1 MAGGGPT
8 TTTQKNEPW
17 EAAQPALKR
26 TIAEGERLYD
36 SDIGFKPW
44 EGSTLAGL
52 DPRTTA
58 ALDETSNIALGEGG
72 LLGKTNYRFANNLV
86 ANNGI
91 TGDQRWALGGL
102 LDTASGK
109 YLDRPNPYLQKML
122 DANSDN
128 VANRVSAGAS
138 SMGRYGSGAHTNV
151 LAKELTNATLPILS
165 QNYENERQR
174 MIDASATASNTF
186 GLGADR
192 ALAAASKGSE
202 LTDALYDPS
211 RRIGAIGDFYGGRSQ
226 AELEAQRAK
235 WEEAQARPWRML
247 GQLQNVSQGIGGMGG
262 TQTTTRP
269 GADPMQSLFGGL
281 LAGGSF
287 LGKAGMFGP
296 SAQAAFALSDRNT
309 KTDIEKLGKD
319 PDTGLDMYAY
329 RYKNDP
335 KTYPKVVGPMAQDI
349 EKSMPSMTKKIG
361 GKLVVSGGL
370 LG

>member
-1 MAGGGPT
+1 MGGGGPQ

-17 EAAQPALKR
+17 EAAQPALRR
-26 TIAEGERLYD
+26 TIEEGERLYN

-44 EGSTLAGL
+44 EGPTLAEL

-58 ALDETSNIALGEGG
+58 ALNETGNIASGIGG
-72 LLGKTNYRFANNLV
+72 LLGRTNYGFANNLV

-91 TGDQRWALGGL
+91 TGDQRMAMGGL

-109 YLDRPNPYLQKML
+109 YLDQPNPYLQKML

-138 SMGRYGSGAHTNV
+138 SMGRYGSGAHTGV
-151 LAKELTNATLPILS
+151 LTKGLTNATLPVLS

-174 MIDASATASNTF
+174 QIAASGQAAGLF
-186 GLGADR
+186 GQGADR
-192 ALAAASKGSE
+192 ALQTASMGSE

-211 RRIGAIGDFYGGRSQ
+211 RRIGAIGDFYGARSQ
-226 AELEAQRAK
+226 AELDAQRAK
-235 WEEAQARPWRML
+235 YEQEQARPWRML
-247 GQLQNVSQGIGGMGG
+247 GQLQNVAQGIGGMGG
-262 TQTTTRP
+262 TQMATAP
-269 GADPMQSLFGGL
+269 GKSGFTDVLGTAATFMSLF
-281 LAGGSF
+281 
-287 LGKAGMFGP
+287 
-296 SAQAAFALSDRNT
+296 SDRNA

-349 EKSMPSMTKKIG
+349 EKSMPGMTKKIG
-361 GKLVVSGGL
+361 GKLIVSGGL